1 MIDYPI
7 TWVAGSG
14 GEELEVR
21 IIHGG
26 VPQFS
31 VKHEIQGE
39 DSYTYDII
47 FTGKHLGNVA
57 AVTAT
62 NAGCTF
68 SQFGGMT
75 FGLDT
80 EVTQEGG
87 SMQQLVIELSSSTAM
102 PLDTKYKY
110 FKLAYLPTD
119 AVSDGLSYGHGD
131 QLTNLETFFDATYA
145 AGTFSTDYILKSG
158 NGTAEE
164 GFGFQ
169 YTVTFQ
175 DGLGSMQV
183 PFLLQDGE
191 FTDPLFTPY
200 PTNGVGQINDL
211 EVQGAFTHTA
221 DYAVFE
227 VKIKSTDPA
236 NAVDEFSFSCALC
249 SSVYSH
255 TDGDIAITEVDTG
268 VVGEET
274 GYSRVWVTLADGI
287 QIKFDRSR
295 NHTVDSTWKFIAVRV
310 DDTLPETASLS
321 LTVTNQGN

>member
-1 MIDYPI
+1 MGASKPTVEVVNAGAGVNGICQDLDLTSTDSLIKVYRDDRAASHPELTLISSSSLEGILQPGDRIEVVDIDATVSQTYTVTKTGMSTNIAGDTFMIDYPI

-183 PFLLQDGE
+183 PFLLQDG
-191 FTDPLFTPY
+191 
-200 PTNGVGQINDL
+200 
-211 EVQGAFTHTA
+211 
-221 DYAVFE
+221 
-227 VKIKSTDPA
+227 
-236 NAVDEFSFSCALC
+236 
-249 SSVYSH
+249 
-255 TDGDIAITEVDTG
+255 
-268 VVGEET
+268 
-274 GYSRVWVTLADGI
+274 
-287 QIKFDRSR
+287 
-295 NHTVDSTWKFIAVRV
+295 
-310 DDTLPETASLS
+310 
-321 LTVTNQGN
+321 